1 MDLLCELDLSAPPAV
16 DAFPTWALSIH
27 VFLVGLTMSVLLNK
41 CLLTHVSRLAEIV
54 SFQVKGAAKSED
66 VVKGSVWSTL

>member
-1 MDLLCELDLSAPPAV
+1 MKCRDFKNRRLLV
-16 DAFPTWALSIH
+16 
-27 VFLVGLTMSVLLNK
+27 
-41 CLLTHVSRLAEIV
+41 THVSRQAEIV